1 MIPLSLAEV
10 AEAVGGRLLG
20 GDPATTVT
28 GAVTVDS
35 RAVGPG
41 DLFVALPGERV
52 DGHDYVA
59 AASAAGAAA
68 VLVQREPADGPAEAA
83 VLVRDTT
90 AALADLAR
98 AVHVRL
104 RATGTRTVAVTGSAG
119 KTTTKD
125 LLAHLLRRGDPAADR
140 RVVAARGSWNNEI
153 GLPLTVLSA
162 STQTEVLVLEM
173 GARAVGHIAWLC
185 RVAPPDVAVVLGV
198 GSAHVGEFG
207 SVQTIATAKA
217 ELVEALSVGDPD
229 AVAVL
234 NADDPLVAAMAA
246 RTGARVLLFGEA
258 EQAWVRAED
267 VQVDEDARLRFTLR
281 SAHPGAGGSVV
292 VRTRL
297 VGEQHLPNVLAA
309 ATVALELGVGLEQVA
324 DVLARTDAAS
334 PHRMQV
340 TDREDG
346 VRVVDDAYNAN
357 PESMAAALRALAH
370 MAHAR
375 AGTVGGRSWAVLGEM
390 RELGAL
396 SREAHDRIGRLA
408 VRLNIDRL
416 VVVGAAAL
424 PMHAAAQ
431 HEGSW
436 GEESVHVPD
445 VAAARSLLAE
455 ELAPGDVVLVKAS
468 NGVGLWR
475 LADELAAPSAA
486 AAAATPAPGAAS

>member
-1 MIPLSLAEV
+1 MIALSLADV
-10 AEAVGGRLLG
+10 ASAVGGRLLA
-20 GDPATTVT
+20 GDPATTVA

-35 RAVGPG
+35 RAVALG

-52 DGHDYVA
+52 DGHESGATAV
-59 AASAAGAAA
+59 AAGAAA
-68 VLVQREPADGPAEAA
+68 VLVQREPAGAPPAGV
-83 VLVRDTT
+83 VLVPDTA
-90 AALADLAR
+90 AALAELAR
-98 AVHVRL
+98 AVHLRL
-104 RATGTRTVAVTGSAG
+104 RAAGTRTVAVTGSAG

-125 LLAHLLRRGDPAADR
+125 LLADLLRGTDPSGPGSG
-140 RVVAARGSWNNEI
+140 RVVAARGSYNNEI

-162 STQTEVLVLEM
+162 SAGTDVLVLEM
-173 GARAVGHIAWLC
+173 GARAVGHIARLC
-185 RVAPPDVAVVLGV
+185 GIARPDVAVVLGV
-198 GSAHVGEFG
+198 GSAHLGEFG
-207 SVQTIATAKA
+207 SVRSIAAAKG
-217 ELVEALSVGDPD
+217 ELVEALSTEDPA

-246 RTGARVLLFGEA
+246 RTGARVLTFGES
-258 EQAWVRAED
+258 EQAVVRAED
-267 VQVDEDARLRFTLR
+267 VEADEDARLRLTLR
-281 SAHPGAGGSVV
+281 SRHPRASGSVA

-309 ATVALELGVGLEQVA
+309 TTVALELGAGLEEVA
-324 DVLARTDAAS
+324 AVLARSGATS

-357 PESMAAALRALAH
+357 PESTAAALRALAH
-370 MAHAR
+370 MGRAR
-375 AGTVGGRSWAVLGEM
+375 ARTVGGRSWAVLGEM
-390 RELGAL
+390 LELGEL

-416 VVVGAAAL
+416 VVVGAGAL

-445 VAAARSLLAE
+445 VEGARRLLGE

-475 LADELAAPSAA
+475 LADELAAPAA
-486 AAAATPAPGAAS
+486 AGAVS